1 MISNHDKGL
10 GRDGFA
16 MATTLLIILV
26 LTVIALAAAWLA
38 TSERKTSF
46 AEGVHMEAVFSAD
59 AGTEASINFLRLS
72 ETPPTIINPA
82 DLTVRNQGDTPV
94 QDDQSFRYNCRFLNK
109 QPKPGWGIEYLDY
122 AYVITAQGEASTRGQ
137 SGVQVIASR
146 LFREGY

>member
-1 MISNHDKGL
+1 MISNHAKGL
-10 GRDGFA
+10 GREGFA

-26 LTVIALAAAWLA
+26 LTVIALAAAWMA
-38 TSERKTSF
+38 TAEKKTSF

-94 QDDQSFRYNCRFLNK
+94 QDDQSFSYSCRFLNK